1 MQIKRIKNRLTK
13 QFEELCKQNKIEN
26 CTFLVCNQTDFINF
40 DYKYY
45 KYNKLTPRQML
56 NHINE
61 ESAVATRSLMFSD
74 YLYMD
79 GKWSYRITLLVENL
93 YKLYYALHLSK
104 TEYTEEELFEFLSIC
119 LQHEIGHVIDYIKA
133 FKNAKTEEE
142 INAIVQKRAER
153 QYKDLKSYFAL
164 REHLYHTFDEEGPD
178 ADYHLC
184 KLEVEKY
191 FSMKAEATANKY
203 AKLDKEKLIEMTIK
217 FQALLEDFYL
227 NVQY

>member
-40 DYKYY
+40 NYKYY
-45 KYNKLTPRQML
+45 KYNKLTPKQML
-56 NHINE
+56 NNINE
-61 ESAVATRSLMFSD
+61 ESNVATRSLMFSD

-104 TEYTEEELFEFLSIC
+104 TEYTEDELFEFLSLC
-119 LQHEIGHVIDYIKA
+119 LQHEVGHIIDYIKA
-133 FKNAKTEEE
+133 FKNAKTQEE
-142 INAIVQKRAER
+142 IEAIVQKRAER
-153 QYKDLKSYFAL
+153 HYKDLMSYFAL
-164 REHLYHTFDEEGPD
+164 RDHLFHTFEGD
-178 ADYHLC
+178 DYDMC
-184 KLEVEKY
+184 RMEVEKY

-217 FQALLEDFYL
+217 FQAFLEDFYL
-227 NVQY
+227 NEQY